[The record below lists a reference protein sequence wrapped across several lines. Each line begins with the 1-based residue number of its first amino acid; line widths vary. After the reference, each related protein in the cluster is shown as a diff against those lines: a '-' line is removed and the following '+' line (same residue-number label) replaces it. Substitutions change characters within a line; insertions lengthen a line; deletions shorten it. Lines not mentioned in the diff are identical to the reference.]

1 MTFPEA
7 FERETGCALEERE
20 LLGVRMLVPVDDR
33 LGAFGIV
40 LGPAPAT
47 VFKIRSY
54 GERVHLVLWGG
65 AKEKQLDKALK
76 RVTARRT

>member
-1 MTFPEA
+1 VTFAEA
-7 FERETGCALEERE
+7 FERETGTRLEERE

-40 LGPAPAT
+40 FGPPPQV
-47 VFKIRSY
+47 VFKTRSY

-65 AKEKQLDKALK
+65 AKEKKLDRALRK
-76 RVTARRT
+76 VSR

>member
-1 MTFPEA
+1 MTFAEA
-7 FERETGCALEERE
+7 FEHETGIALEERD
-20 LLGVRMLVPVDDR
+20 LMGVHMLVPVDDR

-47 VFKIRSY
+47 VFATRSY

-65 AKEKQLDKALK
+65 ANQKQLDKAL
-76 RVTARRT
+76 RRISR

>member
-1 MTFPEA
+1 MTFAEA
-7 FERETGCALEERE
+7 FERETGCALEARE

-40 LGPAPAT
+40 LGPAPQV
-47 VFKIRSY
+47 VFETRSY

-65 AKEKQLDKALK
+65 ANEKKLDRAL
-76 RVTARRT
+76 RRISR

>member
-1 MTFPEA
+1 MTFAEA
-7 FERETGCALEERE
+7 FERETGCALEKRE
-20 LLGVRMLVPVDDR
+20 LLGVRMLVPVDDT

-47 VFKIRSY
+47 VFEIRSY

-65 AKEKQLDKALK
+65 AKEKQLDKTL
-76 RVTARRT
+76 RRIIP

>member
-1 MTFPEA
+1 MTFAEA
-7 FERETGCALEERE
+7 FERETGTRLEERE

-40 LGPAPAT
+40 LGPPPRV
-47 VFKIRSY
+47 VFKTRSY

-65 AKEKQLDKALK
+65 AKEKKLDKALRK
-76 RVTARRT
+76 VSR